1 MTSTHE
7 FDHKFDIGIRTSK
20 IEDVEAIFEI
30 EKTVFSSQLQ
40 YGYSIILGL
49 ITTSLPHLA
58 LTAYLKVSKKII
70 GFIAGEIDEND
81 NGIGRLITIEID
93 PKLQSHQIGSK
104 LLTTFE
110 ENILQHYSVKEI
122 NLQVHSLNKVAIS
135 FYEKHNYQK
144 IKELRNYYARR
155 EHAILM
161 KKKLGEV
168 CIDG

>member
-7 FDHKFDIGIRTSK
+7 YDDEIDIGIRTSK
-20 IEDVEAIFEI
+20 IEDAKAIFDI
-30 EKTVFSSQLQ
+30 EKDVFSQNLQ

-49 ITTSLPHLA
+49 ITISQPHLA
-58 LTAYLKVSKKII
+58 LTAYLKESNKII

-81 NGIGRLITIEID
+81 NGLGRLITIEVD
-93 PKLQSHQIGSK
+93 SSLQSHHIGSK
-104 LLTTFE
+104 LLLKFE
-110 ENILQHYSVKEI
+110 ENMVQNYLIKEI
-122 NLQVHSLNKVAIS
+122 DLQVHSLNKTAIS

-161 KKKLGEV
+161 MKKF
-168 CIDG
+168 